1 MHLIIITII
10 AIVKLNVMIVI
21 VININTIITNTDIN
35 IHLFADV
42 VILRGRSLPP
52 ILIPSMRIFDKALDC
67 TQNSHLKSNSFSL
80 ITHLYCVYPL
90 LSLTLLN
97 KKELDREEVK
107 ERGSLFLWEQQHF
120 LL

>member
-10 AIVKLNVMIVI
+10 AIVKINVMIVI
-21 VININTIITNTDIN
+21 VININTIITIN
-35 IHLFADV
+35 IFLFANV

-52 ILIPSMRIFDKALDC
+52 ILIPSVRLFDKALAY
-67 TQNSHLKSNSFSL
+67 TQNSHLKSISFSL
-80 ITHLYCVYPL
+80 ITHPYCVHPRP
-90 LSLTLLN
+90 SLAFLN

-107 ERGSLFLWEQQHF
+107 DRGSLFLWEQQHF

>member
-1 MHLIIITII
+1 MQFIIII
-10 AIVKLNVMIVI
+10 AIVKIKVTIVI
-21 VININTIITNTDIN
+21 VTNINTIIINIDIN
-35 IHLFADV
+35 ILLFANV

-52 ILIPSMRIFDKALDC
+52 ILIPSVRLFDKALAY
-67 TQNSHLKSNSFSL
+67 TQNSHLKSISFSL
-80 ITHLYCVYPL
+80 ITHPYCVYPRP
-90 LSLTLLN
+90 SLAFLD